1 MISKKLNIKFFGR
14 KQRSCLTKSSLQKN
28 SDSKYKQSNPLA
40 LKNILLVFL

>member
-14 KQRSCLTKSSLQKN
+14 KKRFCLIKSSLKKN
-28 SDSKYKQSNPLA
+28 SDSKYKQSNPHR